1 MTCTK
6 DCSKPYDKV
15 DGPARKIERLPAGL
29 DRKPFRGYSGR
40 VGGVLSGAGG
50 RNRTDTCIKQTGF

>member
-15 DGPARKIERLPAGL
+15 DGLDRKIERLP
-29 DRKPFRGYSGR
+29 DRIGPEAFQR
-40 VGGVLSGAGG
+40 VLMARWGVFSLVPEVGIEPTPA
-50 RNRTDTCIKQTGF
+50 